1 MINKTAERIT
11 EWEKNDILNEKIFD
25 IFKVYDSLGENKITE
40 NMLKLINKGTSI
52 NETETLILKSKQES
66 NLILN

>member
-1 MINKTAERIT
+1 MK
-11 EWEKNDILNEKIFD
+11 KIFD